1 MFLAL
6 EILHEEFATVEVG
19 VVVVARIPRA
29 VHAGRAAQGVHLQA
43 GVVAHRGQARGL
55 HRGLGLEEGVL
66 LKGLA
71 RLVHFEI
78 AAGLPL
84 GDDLYARPG

>member
-29 VHAGRAAQGVHLQA
+29 VHAGGAAQGVNLQA
-43 GVVAHRGQARGL
+43 GVVAHRGQA
-55 HRGLGLEEGVL
+55 V
-66 LKGLA
+66 A
-71 RLVHFEI
+71 FI
-78 AAGLPL
+78 AASALRKAFSSKVSPVSSTSKSQPPPAG
-84 GDDLYARPG
+84 G